1 MNRTDKQECSHKDM
15 GKEKVRRSEHTMRI
29 ELTPKTRSKAP
40 WIAILGFF
48 LPILV
53 GLLFR
58 FYFQL
63 RGQPVIE
70 LTWFLGGGLRMTI
83 ILLTFL
89 IADIPFMIASVIAR
103 RLLRVEPISTA
114 TTRVAS
120 VVGMVMGTAVSS
132 IVLFLIVWSS
142 QYWEDII
149 FMFGAVALLLY
160 MLPCMI
166 IGLGLGWV
174 VGRLLQSRENHRLR
188 PLLPFPKSGPYV

>member
-1 MNRTDKQECSHKDM
+1 
-15 GKEKVRRSEHTMRI
+15 MRI

-58 FYFQL
+58 FYLQL

-120 VVGMVMGTAVSS
+120 VVGMVMVTAVSS

-166 IGLGLGWV
+166 IGLGLGLV
-174 VGRLLQSRENHRLR
+174 VGQLLQSRENHRLR